1 MEIRIDIEDV
11 SVSVNFT
18 NVSEALE
25 ERMIIAESD
34 IDSLE
39 ADVATNAADILANT
53 ALINT
58 KEDLL
63 PANSTEDVNLFVSIQ
78 LNEGEVLLMSHD
90 EFVEG

>member
-25 ERMIIAESD
+25 ERMTIAESD